1 MQQFVNSIYNWV
13 GLLFAFFPQVLQML
27 GVIGYLATLP
37 NILLSL
43 RWHCV
48 RSLPCSLYV
57 QFSKLWPVRLG
68 KKALISQLQRHC
80 QYAHTLVS
88 CFSYFPS
95 SFPPQGQAPCCLLF
109 FPFSLDLHL
118 VGSLPSFRSLLK
130 MLSLW
135 RGIPWNP
142 SPNPTKSLQSV
153 KYVYHSLSVIP
164 YPALFFQHSACHYLK
179 GGCRLVYCLCP
190 WVEHQQ

>member
-1 MQQFVNSIYNWV
+1 MQQFVSSIYNWV

-37 NILLSL
+37 IILLSL

-95 SFPPQGQAPCCLLF
+95 LFPPQGQVPCCLLF

-130 MLSLW
+130 CYLYGEAFPETPPQIQQSPCKVSNISTIPYLLSLTLLYFFSTVLVTTW
-135 RGIPWNP
+135 KGAAGLFIA
-142 SPNPTKSLQSV
+142 SV
-153 KYVYHSLSVIP
+153 P
-164 YPALFFQHSACHYLK
+164 
-179 GGCRLVYCLCP
+179 
-190 WVEHQQ
+190 E